1 MRKVGIAL
9 GVVLLLGA
17 FVVAPASAGFMNW
30 YPQLL
35 NPQVLEQE
43 RILAMYEYKGV
54 PQPITNNYF
63 YTYNTGEHAYSVF
76 YGNQYATEYQ
86 SGSTSIGVTGDV
98 EDGGDLNVDVDV
110 NNYDVTST
118 SSDEEEDGEEE

>member
-1 MRKVGIAL
+1 MKKVRIGLGIIAIL
-9 GVVLLLGA
+9 A

-76 YGNQYATEYQ
+76 YGNQYGTEYE

-98 EDGGDLNVDVDV
+98 EDGDLNVDVDV
-110 NNYDVTST
+110 NNDNPT
-118 SSDEEEDGEEE
+118 SSDDEEEK